1 MRLVC
6 IYEDGESVEISDA
19 IDKEPITVRGALA
32 DALFQCQAKL
42 SDTFDYLRAEHTI
55 RDTLL
60 DFQADQ
66 ERYVR
71 SYVLSRTLDQR
82 IQNTPRADVIYQ
94 AFQHGGP
101 LATLGVFYAT
111 LDANRNLRNRGTLEF
126 FVSKAF
132 DKSKVDMFMRV
143 NTFPCSS
150 WVTTWLYRILE
161 KLESDSQILAC
172 ILRHLGT
179 SNIPQEL
186 FSLSRIGSPTWG
198 PDGEA
203 TVFPAKG
210 IPIIQQEQLFT
221 AALRD
226 LERVGFVCIVQ
237 GNISL
242 NTKVAV
248 LLEEHL
254 NDNQWGIEAAKIVV
268 HAFPKYRNINPVKYV

>member
-1 MRLVC
+1 M
-6 IYEDGESVEISDA
+6 
-19 IDKEPITVRGALA
+19 
-32 DALFQCQAKL
+32 
-42 SDTFDYLRAEHTI
+42 
-55 RDTLL
+55 
-60 DFQADQ
+60 
-66 ERYVR
+66 
-71 SYVLSRTLDQR
+71 
-82 IQNTPRADVIYQ
+82 
-94 AFQHGGP
+94 
-101 LATLGVFYAT
+101 
-111 LDANRNLRNRGTLEF
+111 
-126 FVSKAF
+126 
-132 DKSKVDMFMRV
+132 
-143 NTFPCSS
+143 
-150 WVTTWLYRILE
+150 TTWLYRILE

-179 SNIPQEL
+179 SNISQEL
-186 FSLSRIGSPTWG
+186 FSLSRVGSPTWG